1 MIQHYSLEILS
12 LPVLLDIEEDLN
24 QLGDLSITTN
34 GHDHDELKQAKERI
48 RQLEDMVETLK

>member
-1 MIQHYSLEILS
+1 MKLLTLS
-12 LPVLLDIEEDLN
+12 VLLDIEEDLN

-34 GHDHDELKQAKERI
+34 GHDQDELKQAKERI